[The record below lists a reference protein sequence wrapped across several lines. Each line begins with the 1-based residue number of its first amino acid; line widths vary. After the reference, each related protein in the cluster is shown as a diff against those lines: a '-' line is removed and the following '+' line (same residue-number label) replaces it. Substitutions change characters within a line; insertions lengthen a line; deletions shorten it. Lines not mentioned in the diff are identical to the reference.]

1 MNYYKVISLL
11 ICTMIAAT
19 LAARSSADIYR
30 WVDEDGQVHFG
41 DKPESGSYDVIEQ
54 KPSPIKP
61 AKPEQPEAVS
71 DDAVIEEKSEDKAR
85 AKEQDKAETDENS
98 EATKTNQDEGV
109 VDEVEKARQDRIKAL
124 EKLTEELR
132 ITREAREKKR
142 ETKKQEL
149 KSLRKGCAKAQQRIT
164 FLQSQID
171 RYINSQLQG
180 SNLRKP
186 EEVILDTK
194 RQRIVAE
201 LQSRREYVSENC
213 NDL

>member
-1 MNYYKVISLL
+1 MNYYKVITLL
-11 ICTMIAAT
+11 ISLMIT
-19 LAARSSADIYR
+19 SMSLADIYR
-30 WVDEDGQVHFG
+30 WVDENGQVHFG

-54 KPSPIKP
+54 KPGPT
-61 AKPEQPEAVS
+61 KPEQPEATA
-71 DDAVIEEKSEDKAR
+71 DDTTIEEKSEDKGQE
-85 AKEQDKAETDENS
+85 KVEDKAETGANS
-98 EATKTNQDEGV
+98 EATKTNQSEEV

-124 EKLTEELR
+124 EKLAEELR

-149 KSLRKGCAKAQQRIT
+149 KSLRKGCEKAQQRII

-171 RYINSQLQG
+171 LYINSQSQG
-180 SNLRKP
+180 NSREKSG
-186 EEVILDTK
+186 EVILDMK
-194 RQRIVAE
+194 RQRMIAE